1 LLLDNSAQVAEDV
14 VELVDAGLN
23 LADLALALG
32 DELLLELELVLRDL
46 RGKRLRLRLHLLE
59 LDRVAFVADSTV
71 TSSAPERVETGIAV
85 GSAGMSRQSS
95 PHWPNAIHAQHH
107 CPFHSRRKCSPLLS
121 QLDSALLHLDGSAL
135 LLGAQALHPLEPL
148 EGLGKVAAEL
158 GLDSLAVTLGCQ
170 MSSNTCHC
178 HCAFWSWRSC
188 KRDR

>member
-1 LLLDNSAQVAEDV
+1 MGCERESGWQQRGCAQLILYVELPAAQCVPARELTNQATLLLDNSAQVAEDV

-85 GSAGMSRQSS
+85 GSTGMSR
-95 PHWPNAIHAQHH
+95 
-107 CPFHSRRKCSPLLS
+107 
-121 QLDSALLHLDGSAL
+121 
-135 LLGAQALHPLEPL
+135 
-148 EGLGKVAAEL
+148 
-158 GLDSLAVTLGCQ
+158 
-170 MSSNTCHC
+170 
-178 HCAFWSWRSC
+178 
-188 KRDR
+188 